1 MHRHTHDMIMIRRKT
16 KNATCCRKVMQSINF
31 PFFLYGPRVHLWTL
45 FASIDAKKGCSW
57 WGLRHANRTSHP
69 IPISLAVRATSAKAT
84 KTICIFAFK
93 RIARKLIYKIF
104 TSNLTRWTYPVRKMC
119 TTFYEYQVVISMM
132 CVCLCVYFSLSFFL
146 RVHVCL
152 YVVCARTHW
161 TSRGFFLHH
170 FSKNLLLEPP
180 CIKNHEPPFW
190 RWKNRQSTTNN
201 EWRKSKIVS
210 RTNNCLANG
219 GIIRKITTHGSR
231 DSSSSCKSNKI
242 AFFGLNSLLSN
253 MCVGF
258 GAIENVRF
266 RLLFGL
272 WRRELHFSSII
283 FTLAHFHSCFHFSFQ
298 YPKIRC
304 FSVDHVEN
312 KSRKQRLCHNRS
324 SCEIWMP
331 PYH

>member
-1 MHRHTHDMIMIRRKT
+1 M
-16 KNATCCRKVMQSINF
+16 
-31 PFFLYGPRVHLWTL
+31 GPVYNVHLWTL

-242 AFFGLNSLLSN
+242 AFFS
-253 MCVGF
+253 F
-258 GAIENVRF
+258 ARF
-266 RLLFGL
+266 EFATFEYVCRF
-272 WRRELHFSSII
+272 WCNRKCEISASIWI
-283 FTLAHFHSCFHFSFQ
+283 VTSRIAFLEHHIYARAFSFV
-298 YPKIRC
+298 
-304 FSVDHVEN
+304 FSFFDSISEN
-312 KSRKQRLCHNRS
+312 SMLFSRPCGKQKSKTKTMS
-324 SCEIWMP
+324 
-331 PYH
+331 

>member
-132 CVCLCVYFSLSFFL
+132 CVFVCVFLSF
-146 RVHVCL
+146 
-152 YVVCARTHW
+152 
-161 TSRGFFLHH
+161 
-170 FSKNLLLEPP
+170 LLPP
-180 CIKNHEPPFW
+180 CACVFVCCLRSYTLNEPRILFASLFQKPF
-190 RWKNRQSTTNN
+190 TGAP
-201 EWRKSKIVS
+201 V
-210 RTNNCLANG
+210 
-219 GIIRKITTHGSR
+219 
-231 DSSSSCKSNKI
+231 NKKPW
-242 AFFGLNSLLSN
+242 ATVLK
-253 MCVGF
+253 V
-258 GAIENVRF
+258 EKP
-266 RLLFGL
+266 
-272 WRRELHFSSII
+272 
-283 FTLAHFHSCFHFSFQ
+283 
-298 YPKIRC
+298 PK
-304 FSVDHVEN
+304 HN
-312 KSRKQRLCHNRS
+312 K
-324 SCEIWMP
+324 
-331 PYH
+331 